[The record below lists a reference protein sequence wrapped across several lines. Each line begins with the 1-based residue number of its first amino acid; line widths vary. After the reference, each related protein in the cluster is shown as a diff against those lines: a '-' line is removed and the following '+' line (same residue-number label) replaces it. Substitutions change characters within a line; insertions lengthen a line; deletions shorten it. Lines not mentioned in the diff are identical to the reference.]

1 MVVIETTLNI
11 KGNNMASK
19 FFKTKL
25 NIGQKLQ
32 SMREGESFVMEL
44 SNSASWFEGQKQMQS
59 YATKLRI
66 KLSTEAL
73 RAVSENENVVRILRV
88 THSGLK

>member
-1 MVVIETTLNI
+1 
-11 KGNNMASK
+11 MASK

-44 SNSASWFEGQKQMQS
+44 SDNASWFDGQKQIQS
-59 YATKLRI
+59 CATRYKI

-73 RAVSENENVVRILRV
+73 RAVSEDENVVRILRV
-88 THSGLK
+88 MYKGLK